1 MAALRVREGA
11 RVSERAL
18 VVGGSV
24 AGLASALALAR
35 AGLRVLVLE
44 KDAEPLPASSGEAFA
59 SWQRHGVPQARH
71 SHAFLAR
78 LLELL
83 KLREP
88 ALLDALRAHGAE
100 EIRFVDVLKKA
111 LPGQAGRHP
120 SADAQR
126 GAAERGP
133 AARARAISEREGLAE
148 IALLPEDDAIAVLA
162 CRRTTFEWTLRRHV
176 ESLPEVEIRS
186 GIAVTGLLAEPA
198 ANGAPPRVC
207 GASAGEQRFEADLVV
222 DASGRRSRL
231 RHWLAA
237 IGARRPREHSEP
249 CGIFYSSR
257 FYHARTGS
265 PLPSLDGP
273 MGADYGFLKV
283 GVFPG
288 DARSWSVTL
297 AASPDDP
304 PLRALTRPGAF
315 EALAAALPLT
325 APWVDPAVAEA
336 QGDVHAMTGLRNT
349 RRFLVEDGEP
359 LALGVAA
366 VGDALIHT
374 NPIVGRGCTLAFVNA
389 YLLADAWRE
398 SAGALR
404 EFALALETA
413 VAREIVPWYEGMLA
427 QDRDAIR
434 VMQMLRD
441 GEDPWRVNRDDGSVD
456 PAAWLRVL
464 LRDGFV
470 PALREDAAVLR
481 TFLRLFNLLD
491 APSDLMKDP
500 ALLSRVLASYARR
513 ETRVDPPQPTRAE
526 VVARLAALA

>member
-1 MAALRVREGA
+1 VNA
-11 RVSERAL
+11 RAL

-44 KDAEPLPASSGEAFA
+44 KDAEPLPASPAEAFA
-59 SWQRHGVPQARH
+59 GWQRQGVPQARH

-83 KLREP
+83 RAREP

-100 EIRFVDVLKKA
+100 EIRFVDVVKKA
-111 LPGQAGRHP
+111 LPGA
-120 SADAQR
+120 
-126 GAAERGP
+126 
-133 AARARAISEREGLAE
+133 
-148 IALLPEDDAIAVLA
+148 ALLPEDDSIAVLA
-162 CRRTTFEWTLRRHV
+162 CRRTTFEWALRRHV
-176 ESLPEVEIRS
+176 AALPEVEIRS
-186 GIAVTGLLAEPA
+186 GVAVTGLLADPGE
-198 ANGAPPRVC
+198 GSSPPRVR
-207 GASAGEQRFEADLVV
+207 GALAGEQRFEADLIV

-257 FYHARTGS
+257 FYGARAGA
-265 PLPSLDGP
+265 PPPSLDGP

-288 DARSWSVTL
+288 DAQSWSVTL

-325 APWVDPAVAEA
+325 APWVDPAVAEP
-336 QGDVHAMTGLRNT
+336 QGDIHAMTGLRNT
-349 RRFLVEDGEP
+349 RRFLVEEGEP
-359 LALGVAA
+359 LGLGVAA

-398 SAGALR
+398 SSGALR
-404 EFALALETA
+404 DFALALEAA
-413 VAREIVPWYEGMLA
+413 VAREIVPWYEAMLA

-441 GEDPWRVNRDDGSVD
+441 GEDPYRVNRDDGSVD

-500 ALLSRVLASYARR
+500 ALLSRILASYARR
-513 ETRVDPPQPTRAE
+513 ARRTDPPTPSRAE